1 MSLESHI
8 AELTERHRHLEA
20 EIDQERLSPASDDL
34 KLAELK
40 KRKLYLKEKI
50 ERLSHPH
57 AA

>member
-8 AELTERHRHLEA
+8 AELMERHRHLET
-20 EIDQERLSPASDDL
+20 EIEQELLRPACDDL

-40 KRKLYLKEKI
+40 KRKLHLKEKI
-50 ERLSHPH
+50 EQLTRPN